1 MTIRRGLLIYTSVIY
16 LIGAILVVLL
26 VNSHMRGQA
35 LTEAESKAML
45 VLDRNLATHAFYT
58 HQLKPRIF
66 EWSEPFR
73 TPEYFEPT
81 WMSATYAVREID
93 RYFKTLSHNDYYY
106 RECAINAL
114 SPQNE
119 ADSTENAF
127 IRALNDD
134 PALMK
139 QSMIRVM
146 DGKQYFQ
153 TRRRGEMMEETCLRR
168 HSTPD
173 KAPADLVRIY
183 GPTRSFNRQEG
194 EAITAI
200 SIRIPLSAAYAEADR
215 FSVWLSGLLI
225 CMLLGIYVGQHQI
238 NRFWLLRSLEM
249 LRTKV
254 TEIAGNPRLLGE
266 TLPMPRGQE
275 LQYLGAAFNTLS
287 KALKES
293 LDQLEDRVTDRTR
306 ELNTVN
312 IRLKQEMIQRE
323 KLTTELIKS
332 KKREAMPSGGVII
345 LSAENRGILPDEEP
359 PVAGMTGDRFV
370 QITIRDQGEG
380 IPAKNL
386 SRIFDPYF
394 STRDRFTQKGMG
406 LGLSI
411 AYVIIQKHGGYITV
425 ESLLNVG
432 TTVSIFLPA

>member
-293 LDQLEDRVTDRTR
+293 VDQLEERVTDRTR
-306 ELNTVN
+306 ELHAVN

-406 LGLSI
+406 RS
-411 AYVIIQKHGGYITV
+411 KNR
-425 ESLLNVG
+425 LLNEP
-432 TTVSIFLPA
+432 TSAT